1 MNYLEYIEVDPNKRF
16 GKPII
21 SGTRISVDDVLN
33 WLAEGMSINDI
44 ITNFPELNKNQ
55 VKACLSYVTDKRN

>member
-21 SGTRISVDDVLN
+21 SGTRISVDD
-33 WLAEGMSINDI
+33 GS
-44 ITNFPELNKNQ
+44 
-55 VKACLSYVTDKRN
+55 VK